1 MDIYSD
7 DVICR
12 LCSQSVHVLN
22 LGIWGGG
29 LKSREQM
36 MAREIIGLISKRF
49 TAQIFRFEQML
60 LTCGQ
65 LCNKAPSV
73 QTGSFAGLCLL
84 SFQYL
89 LE

>member
-1 MDIYSD
+1 MNIYSD

-12 LCSQSVHVLN
+12 LCSQSVHVAQLRN
-22 LGIWGGG
+22 LGGME
-29 LKSREQM
+29 SREQM